1 MNIND
6 NFYTLY
12 NNGDTINE
20 NGSDNNKSKDCD
32 TRNLCFYYFLESME
46 ITS

>member
-6 NFYTLY
+6 DFYTLY

-20 NGSDNNKSKDCD
+20 NESDNNNNKIII
-32 TRNLCFYYFLESME
+32 
-46 ITS
+46 ITAKRMIEDKK